1 MKSMTGY
8 GKAMYGDEDCEFNIE
23 IKSINNRFFDFKI
36 YCPKELNFLEFKIRE
51 LVKQSL
57 NRGKIEVRINFTNKR
72 NNEIEINIEKLKM
85 YKKLFDDAN
94 KELNLNKKFPVHK
107 FLFENEILQQQ
118 QTNSEQNAIETKILK
133 SLQEAIQ
140 DHQKMALIEGEAM
153 KKFINKSFNE
163 MTKALN
169 KIEKEFPNHKKNI
182 NKKMTKNIEQ
192 ILDSK
197 LNDDDYKRI
206 MLEAAL
212 YIEKADVNEEIIRT
226 KDHIDKFLNIL
237 KEKKNEIGK
246 TLNFIL
252 QEMHREIN
260 TIGSKYNSKTIFS
273 EILTIK
279 EEIEKCRELVQNVE

>member
-8 GKAMYGDEDCEFNIE
+8 GKAMYIDEECEFNIE
-23 IKSINNRFFDFKI
+23 IKSVNNRFFDFKI

-57 NRGKIEVRINFTNKR
+57 NRGKIEIRLNFVNKK
-72 NNEIEINIEKLKM
+72 NSEIEINIEKLTL
-85 YKKLFDDAN
+85 YKKLFDNAN
-94 KELNLNKKFPVHK
+94 KELNLNEKFPIHT
-107 FLFENEILQQQ
+107 FLLEKEVIQQKE
-118 QTNSEQNAIETKILK
+118 TNFEQNTIEKKVLK
-133 SLQEAIQ
+133 SLLEAIYE
-140 DHQKMALIEGEAM
+140 HQKMAMIEGRAM
-153 KKFINKSFNE
+153 KKFIDKSFKE

-169 KIEKEFPNHKKNI
+169 KIEKEFPKYKKNVHQ
-182 NKKMTKNIEQ
+182 KMTLNIEK
-192 ILDSK
+192 ILCSK
-197 LNDDDYKRI
+197 LADADYKRI

-212 YIEKADVNEEIIRT
+212 YIEKSDVNEEIIRI

-237 KEKKNEIGK
+237 KERKNEIGK

-273 EILTIK
+273 QILIIK
-279 EEIEKCRELVQNVE
+279 EDIEKCRELVQNVE